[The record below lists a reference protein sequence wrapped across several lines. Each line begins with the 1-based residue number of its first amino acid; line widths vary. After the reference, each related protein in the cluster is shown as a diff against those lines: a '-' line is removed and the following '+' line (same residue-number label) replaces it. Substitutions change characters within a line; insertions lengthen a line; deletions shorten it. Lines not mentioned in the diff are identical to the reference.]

1 MLPDLWHLGFSDGQ
15 MSFCMN
21 ILGFSGRLLPVLKA
35 NGKAFLGEL
44 SRWIWKSFKKSW
56 VLFTTA
62 PKQEP
67 WTSQKWHLHIKKTY
81 LGTQMR
87 SLTARTF
94 TACRCWLNVSPS
106 MGARSGSDLSE
117 VTVGLFG
124 SS

>member
-1 MLPDLWHLGFSDGQ
+1 
-15 MSFCMN
+15 MSFCVD
-21 ILGFSGRLLPVLKA
+21 ILGFSGRSLPVLKA
-35 NGKAFLGEL
+35 NGKAFLQEL
-44 SRWIWKSFKKSW
+44 PGRIWETFKKSW
-56 VLFTTA
+56 VPLTTA
-62 PKQEP
+62 PKQEH
-67 WTSQKWHLHIKKTY
+67 WTDQKWHPHIRKTY